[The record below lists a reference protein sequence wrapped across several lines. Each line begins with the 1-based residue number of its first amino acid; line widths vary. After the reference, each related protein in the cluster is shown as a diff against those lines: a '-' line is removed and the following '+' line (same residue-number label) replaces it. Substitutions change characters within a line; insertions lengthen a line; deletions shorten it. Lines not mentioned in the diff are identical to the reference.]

1 MAACL
6 EEKLPTVKI
15 KLPVVEEKCKYCL
28 KSFDVSTGGRCM
40 ECHNGVFYCSRKCQV
55 TELYIALILSEILK
69 LTLCTSVREGS
80 NNNINTTGR
89 IFHGVVGSTS
99 HVMH

>member
-69 LTLCTSVREGS
+69 LTLCTSVREAFNKKKHSFYG
-80 NNNINTTGR
+80 
-89 IFHGVVGSTS
+89 IFHKGGVGSTPFP
-99 HVMH
+99 

>member
-1 MAACL
+1 MKTRKKVSIALRCPHEIIMAACL

-55 TELYIALILSEILK
+55 TELYIALILSEIL
-69 LTLCTSVREGS
+69 
-80 NNNINTTGR
+80 N
-89 IFHGVVGSTS
+89 
-99 HVMH
+99 